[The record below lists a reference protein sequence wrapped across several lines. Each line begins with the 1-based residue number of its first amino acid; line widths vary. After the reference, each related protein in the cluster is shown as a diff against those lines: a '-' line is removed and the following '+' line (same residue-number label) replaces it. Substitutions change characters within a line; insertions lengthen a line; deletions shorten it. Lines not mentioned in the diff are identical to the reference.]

1 MFVFF
6 SVPWFMNGVGRLLD
20 GAFASIA
27 AISVKPNILSAA
39 ARLFTYSMVR
49 CPRGPTANVRDSNP
63 CFVHLAGRPRTGDT
77 AYVDHVEVIVGR
89 GNMFCRLSCIQRTG
103 TLLTWAPGSKNDL
116 PDIRLS

>member
-27 AISVKPNILSAA
+27 ALSVKPNILSAA
-39 ARLFTYSMVR
+39 ARLFAYSMVR
-49 CPRGPTANVRDSNP
+49 CPRGPTAKVRDSNP
-63 CFVHLAGRPRTGDT
+63 YFVHLAGRPRTGDM
-77 AYVDHVEVIVGR
+77 AYVDRVEVIVGR
-89 GNMFCRLSCIQRTG
+89 GNMFCRLSRIQRTG

-116 PDIRLS
+116 PETRLS